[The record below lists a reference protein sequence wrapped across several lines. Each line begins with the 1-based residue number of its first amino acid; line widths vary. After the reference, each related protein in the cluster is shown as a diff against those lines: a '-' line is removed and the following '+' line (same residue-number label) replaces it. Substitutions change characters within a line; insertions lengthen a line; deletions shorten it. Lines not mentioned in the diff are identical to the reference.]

1 MSEDEIIEMAKNF
14 ADKTNCG
21 SISPK
26 SLLMSFASTIANR
39 FYFVPKDDADRLY
52 QGYNDFQGG
61 WTSNADFVSDLER
74 LIPELIE
81 D

>member
-1 MSEDEIIEMAKNF
+1 MSEEEIIEMAKNF

-26 SLLMSFASTIANR
+26 SLLISFASTIANR
-39 FYFVPKDDADRLY
+39 FYLVPKDDADRLY
-52 QGYNDFQGG
+52 QGYNDFPNG
-61 WTSNADFVSDLER
+61 WSENSDFISDLER
-74 LIPELIE
+74 IIPALKE